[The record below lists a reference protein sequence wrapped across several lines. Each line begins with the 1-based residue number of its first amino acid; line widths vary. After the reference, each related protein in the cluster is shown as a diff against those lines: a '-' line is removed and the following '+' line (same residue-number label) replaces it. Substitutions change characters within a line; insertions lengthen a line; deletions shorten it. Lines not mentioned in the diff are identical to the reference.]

1 MHLFFSTPVWTNK
14 ISGFEEVNNDI
25 LKYILEL
32 KKLDPEG
39 LKKSNF
45 SGWHSKDF
53 NLNNEQPKKLI
64 NNLMQSI
71 NIALTDMN
79 WDLEGQDVKITNMW
93 AIINE
98 KNAFNQKHHH
108 GNSDLSAAYYV
119 SAKENCGDIIFY
131 DPRPAP
137 IFKHPIAK
145 KPNLL
150 NASVNS
156 IKPEEGLLV
165 LFPSYLEHSVNPN
178 KSDSKR
184 VVISFNLSLTKK

>member
-64 NNLMQSI
+64 KWHMENMKVLQ
-71 NIALTDMN
+71 AL
-79 WDLEGQDVKITNMW
+79 I
-93 AIINE
+93 
-98 KNAFNQKHHH
+98 
-108 GNSDLSAAYYV
+108 
-119 SAKENCGDIIFY
+119 
-131 DPRPAP
+131 
-137 IFKHPIAK
+137 
-145 KPNLL
+145 
-150 NASVNS
+150 
-156 IKPEEGLLV
+156 
-165 LFPSYLEHSVNPN
+165 
-178 KSDSKR
+178 
-184 VVISFNLSLTKK
+184 